1 MRRVFEL
8 FNSLRTAV
16 WLLVGLIVFLL
27 AGSLI
32 MPARPD
38 RYGAMNSQL
47 LFEWL
52 AAEWRNPV
60 HFWFLMVLVLLAL
73 VTLNTLVCSVDSVL
87 RRLTRR
93 EFLLRIS
100 PQLMH
105 VGFLLILLAHLLS
118 SGWGFKAEGVLPK
131 GASGVLPTGQR
142 VTLRTLDMDF
152 YASGMPRSWWAD
164 VELTGA
170 DGERASGRIGPNRPL
185 FHKGVGVYLKN
196 PTMVRN
202 APAAQIYV
210 AADPGALWALAGAL
224 VFTLGNGI
232 VLVLRV
238 RGGN

>member
-1 MRRVFEL
+1 MKRL
-8 FNSLRTAV
+8 FALLNSLRTAV

-38 RYGAMNSQL
+38 RYAGMNSQL
-47 LFEWL
+47 LFDWL
-52 AAEWRNPV
+52 AGEWRNPV
-60 HFWFLMVLVLLAL
+60 HFWFLLVLVLLSL
-73 VTLNTLVCSVDSVL
+73 LTLNTLVCSVDSVL

-105 VGFLLILLAHLLS
+105 VGFLFILLAHLLS
-118 SGWGFKAEGVLPK
+118 SGWGFKAEGVLAK
-131 GASGVLPTGQR
+131 GATGVLPTGQR
-142 VTLRTLDMDF
+142 VTLRTLDMEF
-152 YASGMPRSWWAD
+152 HPSGMPRNWWAD

-170 DGERASGRIGPNRPL
+170 DGTVESGRIGPNRPL

-196 PTMVRN
+196 LTTLRN
-202 APAAQIYV
+202 APAAQLYV
-210 AADPGALWALAGAL
+210 SADPGALWALVGA
-224 VFTLGNGI
+224 VIFTVGNGI
-232 VLVLRV
+232 VLGLRV